1 MVDGVHNVAP
11 LASGPASLES
21 GDARCSR
28 PVRALRIY
36 SARIARETYGTGE
49 RKNLRINESM
59 TKLLANLLCFTMLA
73 TAQADPNHARDAKAI
88 AKQMPV
94 SELDSTLPSI
104 SFEKWLG
111 IEAGREADIR
121 WEVNDCGEQTGTA
134 ADRGRDFPMCV
145 EADAAMKD
153 KRSIVIMIA
162 VGSFKKG
169 ITGKPSVSFGEL
181 DTPGERISLS
191 HLSDLPAAL
200 MKTHHQSNPE
210 IAK

>member
-1 MVDGVHNVAP
+1 
-11 LASGPASLES
+11 
-21 GDARCSR
+21 
-28 PVRALRIY
+28 
-36 SARIARETYGTGE
+36 
-49 RKNLRINESM
+49 
-59 TKLLANLLCFTMLA
+59 
-73 TAQADPNHARDAKAI
+73 
-88 AKQMPV
+88 
-94 SELDSTLPSI
+94 
-104 SFEKWLG
+104 
-111 IEAGREADIR
+111 
-121 WEVNDCGEQTGTA
+121 
-134 ADRGRDFPMCV
+134 MCV

-162 VGSFKKG
+162 VRSVKKG